1 MEGPMETI
9 GIKNISFSYDGKTEF
24 FKGLSFTLK
33 KGELV
38 ALIGPNGSGKS
49 TFLKLS
55 SGILSPR
62 EGEVRVSG
70 SLISKYSPK
79 RRAALVSYLPQIID
93 LNVPFTVRE
102 LASMGLYH
110 GKNSGLSIEE
120 ALSITGLFDKALRKV
135 FELSGGERQRAFLAM
150 MLVQG
155 AETLLLDEPLTNL
168 DIKYQLE
175 LIGLVK
181 KIVVMKNSSAIVA
194 IHDINLVR
202 RFEKVCVMK
211 DGKIKKIGPPREVL
225 TDDLIKEVFEVS
237 SLDLYGQG

>member
-1 MEGPMETI
+1 M
-9 GIKNISFSYDGKTEF
+9 
-24 FKGLSFTLK
+24 
-33 KGELV
+33 
-38 ALIGPNGSGKS
+38 
-49 TFLKLS
+49 
-55 SGILSPR
+55 
-62 EGEVRVSG
+62 
-70 SLISKYSPK
+70 
-79 RRAALVSYLPQIID
+79 
-93 LNVPFTVRE
+93 
-102 LASMGLYH
+102 
-110 GKNSGLSIEE
+110 
-120 ALSITGLFDKALRKV
+120 
-135 FELSGGERQRAFLAM
+135 SGGERQRAFLAM

-175 LIGLVK
+175 LVNLVK
-181 KIVVMKNSSAIVA
+181 KIVAMKNSSAIVA

>member
-1 MEGPMETI
+1 MEGIEL
-9 GIKNISFSYDGKTEF
+9 KNVSFSYDNKAEF

-62 EGEVRVSG
+62 EGEVNVSG
-70 SLISKYSPK
+70 SLISEYSPK
-79 RRAALVSYLPQIID
+79 RRAELVSYLPQIID
-93 LNVPFTVRE
+93 LNVSFTVRE
-102 LASMGLYH
+102 LSLMGQYH

-120 ALSITGLFDKALRKV
+120 ALSITGLFDKAERKV
-135 FELSGGERQRAFLAM
+135 FELSGGERRRAFLAM

-155 AETLLLDEPLTNL
+155 AKTLLLDEPLTNL

-175 LIGLVK
+175 LINLVK

-211 DGKIKKIGPPREVL
+211 DGKIKKIGSPDEVL
-225 TDDLIKEVFEVS
+225 TEDLIKEVFEVS
-237 SLDLYGQG
+237 CLDLYGQQG